1 MAYGTENIQVLE
13 GLDAVRMRPGM
24 YIGST
29 GSRGLHHMLWEI
41 VDNAVDEAM
50 AGYAHHIEVTLH
62 EDGSASVF
70 DDGRGLPVDTH
81 PTLGVSGVEVIY
93 TRLHAGGKFNNDLY
107 SYSGGLHGVGASVV
121 NALSAWLLV
130 DVYRD
135 FRHYRMR
142 FESTYDPLLKK
153 VIAGRPA
160 APLKAMGNT
169 KLRGTLVRF
178 MPDERVFE
186 TNVFNGEAVAR
197 RLRELAYLNRG
208 LSITFTDERASAPV
222 QAVADAADEL
232 DEGEETAAQSTADAP
247 AETHAGT
254 QTFHFDGGIVDY
266 VKYLNA
272 DKTPLFEEPIYLEG
286 MKDDII
292 FRVAIQYTDS
302 YTENVFSYVNNIPTG
317 EGGSHETGFRTAYT
331 KVMNDCARRLGA
343 LKDKDANLSG
353 DDFREGM
360 TAVML
365 AMVKNP
371 QFEGQTKGKLGNTE
385 VRPAVEAILTQQLNA
400 WLDDL
405 KHAEL
410 AQQLVEKAVR
420 AAHVRDA
427 ARKARDVA
435 RTKSALEAAP
445 LVGKLSSC
453 TGRKPEQN
461 ELFIVEGDSA
471 GGSAKQGR
479 DRRFQAILP
488 LRGKPL
494 NAEKKRLDQV
504 LSNEEFRSV
513 ITALGTNI
521 DESFSLRG
529 LKYHKVIILSD
540 ADQDGAHIRAIL
552 LTFFYRYMRELITE
566 GHVYIGMPPLYR
578 VARGSRVEYAY
589 DDNELKTL
597 TKGAKNY
604 TIQRYKGLGEMN
616 PEQLWSTTM
625 DPASRKLLQVTIE
638 DAAQVERRVTVLMG
652 DKVEPRREYI
662 SQYANFSRQDSFT
675 ELSNTLKARDD
686 RA

>member
-1 MAYGTENIQVLE
+1 MTNHYDARNIQVLE

-41 VDNAVDEAM
+41 VDNSIDEAM
-50 AGYAHHIEVTLH
+50 AGFATRVDVTLGR
-62 EDGSASVF
+62 DGSVTVQ
-70 DDGRGLPVDTH
+70 DNGRGMPVDMH
-81 PTLGVSGVEVIY
+81 PTMGVSGVEVIY
-93 TRLHAGGKFNNDLY
+93 TKLHAGGKFNSENY
-107 SYSGGLHGVGASVV
+107 AYSGGLHGVGASVV
-121 NALSAWLLV
+121 NALSRWVEV
-130 DVYRD
+130 DVCRD
-135 FRHYRMR
+135 FQHWHIR
-142 FESTYDPLLKK
+142 FESAWDEKEKK
-153 VIAGRPA
+153 VVSGRA
-160 APLKAMGNT
+160 VQPLTLVGNT
-169 KLRGTLVRF
+169 KERGSRVRF
-178 MPDERVFE
+178 LPDDRVFE
-186 TNVFNGEAVAR
+186 TVEFNAETVSR

-208 LSITFTDERASAPV
+208 LTITFLDER
-222 QAVADAADEL
+222 
-232 DEGEETAAQSTADAP
+232 ETAASG
-247 AETHAGT
+247 EEEEKRLNEREIYRYE
-254 QTFHFDGGIVDY
+254 GGIIDY
-266 VKYLNA
+266 VRYLNA
-272 DKTPLFEEPIYLEG
+272 DKTPLHDEPIYLAGQRE
-286 MKDDII
+286 DVI

-317 EGGSHETGFRTAYT
+317 EGGTHETGFKAAYT
-331 KVMNDCARRLGA
+331 KVMNDFARRLGV

-385 VRPAVEAILTQQLNA
+385 VRPLVEAILTQQLTA
-400 WLDDL
+400 YFEDL
-405 KHAEL
+405 KHQEL
-410 AQQLVEKAVR
+410 AQQLIEKAVR
-420 AAHVRDA
+420 AARVREA

-504 LSNEEFRSV
+504 LGNEEFRSI

-521 DESFSLRG
+521 DESFSLAG

-552 LTFFYRYMRELITE
+552 LTFFYRYMKELITE
-566 GHVYIGMPPLYR
+566 GHVYIGMPPLYK
-578 VARGSRVEYAY
+578 VQRGNKVQYAY
-589 DDNELKTL
+589 DDAELRKLTHGQSKGYTL
-597 TKGAKNY
+597 
-604 TIQRYKGLGEMN
+604 QRYKGLGEMN
-616 PEQLWSTTM
+616 PEQLWQTTM
-625 DPASRKLLQVTIE
+625 DPEQRKLMRVSIE
-638 DAAQVERRVTVLMG
+638 DAAQAERLVTILMG
-652 DKVEPRREYI
+652 DKVEPRRQYI
-662 SQYANFSRQDSFT
+662 SQHANFNREDSF
-675 ELSNTLKARDD
+675 EAIND
-686 RA
+686 RVSEGRESR